1 MNVYNLSIPA
11 ALLIHETDED
21 ETGYWA
27 EVLNLPGCLTQGD
40 TLEEL
45 YDNILEAIVPVQPHP
60 MTDTVGPSHNLR
72 PLAPCNHPH
81 RLTNP

>member
-1 MNVYNLSIPA
+1 MNVCNLSIPA
-11 ALLIHETDED
+11 ALLIHETYED

-45 YDNILEAIVPVQPHP
+45 YDNILEAIAAVQPH
-60 MTDTVGPSHNLR
+60 TIADTAGPSHSLSLW
-72 PLAPCNHPH
+72 PPTTTHTA
-81 RLTNP
+81 